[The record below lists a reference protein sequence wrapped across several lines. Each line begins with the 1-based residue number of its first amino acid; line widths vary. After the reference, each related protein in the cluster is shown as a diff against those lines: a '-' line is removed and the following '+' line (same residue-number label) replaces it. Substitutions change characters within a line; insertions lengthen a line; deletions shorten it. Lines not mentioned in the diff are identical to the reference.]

1 MQTSINIGIAED
13 QTALRKRLI
22 EHFQYFS
29 EITVTIASESGDALL
44 ERLPT
49 LPESR
54 FPHIILMDIEMP
66 GSNGIETTHR
76 VKERYPD
83 TDIIMFTVFED
94 DDRIFDA
101 IQAGASGY
109 LLKDEPVDVI
119 VAAFR
124 ELREGGAPMS
134 ASVARRM
141 LGILRKAQVDRDAA
155 QRTELPFNLSAR
167 EVEIIQ
173 QIVQGKTN
181 AEIGEAMFLSP
192 FTIKTHIKNIYR
204 KMHVNS
210 RAEAASLA
218 YKRSLV

>member
-1 MQTSINIGIAED
+1 MDKKITIGIAED
-13 QTALRKRLI
+13 QSALRKRLI
-22 EHFQYFS
+22 EHFRFFD
-29 EITVTIASESGDALL
+29 EVDVTIACESGDALL
-44 ERLPT
+44 ERLPG

-54 FPHIILMDIEMP
+54 FPDVILMDIEMP

-76 VKERYPD
+76 VKELYPD

-119 VAAFR
+119 VQAMK
-124 ELREGGAPMS
+124 ELRQGGAPMS
-134 ASVARRM
+134 ALIARKM
-141 LGILRKAQVDRDAA
+141 LGIMRRAQLERERPEDA
-155 QRTELPFNLSAR
+155 ELPFNLSAR
-167 EVEIIQ
+167 ELEIIQ

-192 FTIKTHIKNIYR
+192 FTVKTHIKNIYR
-204 KMHVNS
+204 KMHVGS

-218 YKRSLV
+218 YRRNLV